1 MKRAAAGLLA
11 IVVVAFLSSAPG
23 AAGLRVQAPAPS
35 VAPACAK
42 TWIGHEADI
51 EEYMRTAHVDKIEE
65 LPVGVTKPQR
75 AFFTP
80 GGLVASAA
88 WKPLPPRM
96 QGGFFESYQ
105 AEVAAYKM
113 DRLLDMHMVPPVV
126 VRQLDGKVGAMI
138 FWVDGVKTWDIKHPI
153 EGPDKLAW
161 AHEVAK
167 MKMFDQLIGNIDR
180 NEGNLLVDADYH
192 LILID
197 HSRAFTTTK
206 DLSRMAALGRLD
218 KPLWNRMLAL
228 DETSLKGAIGEWYGK
243 HEIAA
248 ILARRDEMN
257 KQVQKRLAQGS
268 ERAVFLADS
277 AGGTD

>member
-1 MKRAAAGLLA
+1 MKRAAAGFLA
-11 IVVVAFLSSAPG
+11 IVVVAFFWSAPG
-23 AAGLRVQAPAPS
+23 GAAAALQAPAAS
-35 VAPACAK
+35 AAPVCAK
-42 TWIGHEADI
+42 TWIGHEAEI
-51 EEYMRTAHVDKIEE
+51 EQYMRTAPIEKVEE
-65 LPVGVTKPQR
+65 LPIGVTKPQR
-75 AFFTP
+75 AFFAP

-105 AEVAAYKM
+105 AEVAAYAM

-126 VRQLDGKVGAMI
+126 VRKMDGKVGALI
-138 FWVDGVKTWDIKHPI
+138 FWVNGTKTWDIKNPI

-180 NEGNLLVDADYH
+180 NEGNLLVDGDYH

-197 HSRAFTTTK
+197 HSRAFIPSK
-206 DLSRMAALGRLD
+206 DLSRIAKLGRLD
-218 KPLWNRMLAL
+218 KTLWNKMLAL
-228 DETSLKGAIGEWYGK
+228 DEDSLKSAIGEWYGK
-243 HEIAA
+243 REIGG
-248 ILARRDEMN
+248 ILARRDEM
-257 KQVQKRLAQGS
+257 KKEVATRLAHGS

-277 AGGTD
+277 VGGTD